1 MASNNSVTN
10 NISLGKV
17 TGSSGDSLKWVDE
30 RLALLSPH
38 ETWNP
43 DFAAAQSRLRQ
54 RMAARQHSW
63 SRMAG
68 WSAVLVTAS
77 LIVALGLTSAPAP
90 RVLAQRCIDCSIAIW
105 QTISPAPPVAR
116 LDPVSLRPLAKEFEL
131 EDSNG
136 AIVRLSELKGKVVV
150 VNFWAT
156 WCGGCQI
163 EIPWFV
169 EFYNKYKGAGF
180 EVVGVS
186 LDSDGWKSVRPY
198 LKERSIPY
206 KIVIGNETT
215 AKEFNVTAMPVTLLI
230 DREGRVAAINTGV
243 PLRSTYEADIQSLL
257 K

>member
-1 MASNNSVTN
+1 MASNKSVTN
-10 NISLGKV
+10 NVTFGKV
-17 TGSSGDSLKWVDE
+17 TGSAGDSLKWVDE
-30 RLALLSPH
+30 RLGLLGPH
-38 ETWNP
+38 ETWSP
-43 DFAAAQSRLRQ
+43 DFAAAESRLRQ

-63 SRMAG
+63 SRTAG

-77 LIVALGLTSAPAP
+77 SIIALGLTSAPAP

-105 QTISPAPPVAR
+105 QTISAAPPSAR
-116 LDPVSLRPLAKEFEL
+116 LDPVNQRPLAKKLEL
-131 EDSNG
+131 RDANG
-136 AIVRLSELKGKVVV
+136 AIVRLSDLKGKVVV

-156 WCGGCQI
+156 WCGGCQT

-243 PLRSTYEADIQSLL
+243 PPKSTYEADIQSLL